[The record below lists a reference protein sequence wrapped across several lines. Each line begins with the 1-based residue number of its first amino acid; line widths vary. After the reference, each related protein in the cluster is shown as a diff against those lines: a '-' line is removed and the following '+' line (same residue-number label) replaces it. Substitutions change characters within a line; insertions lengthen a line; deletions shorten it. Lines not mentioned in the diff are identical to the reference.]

1 MNILRFSNPLGCNA
15 LSVNTFNDLLRD
27 IKDET
32 MYSMP
37 QANVVE
43 NKDGYRIELAV
54 PGYTKEQIGI
64 QFQDHVLVIKG
75 NVEEKLNEGEKYL
88 SREFGLKN
96 FVRRFVVPK
105 TVDSSVITA
114 SFSNGILSVDVPKK
128 EETKENLTKE
138 IQIN

>member
-15 LSVNTFNDLLRD
+15 LSVNAFNDLLRD
-27 IKDET
+27 MKDET

-37 QANVVE
+37 KANVVE

-54 PGYTKEQIGI
+54 PGYSKEQIGI
-64 QFQDHVLVIKG
+64 QFNEHVLIIKG
-75 NVEEKLNEGEKYL
+75 NVEEQLNEGGKYL

-105 TVDSSVITA
+105 SVDPSAISA
-114 SFSNGILSVDVPKK
+114 SFSNGILSVNVPKK
-128 EETKENLTKE
+128 EETKENLTKDIE
-138 IQIN
+138 IN

>member
-64 QFQDHVLVIKG
+64 QFQDHVLVLKG

-128 EETKENLTKE
+128 EETKENLTKD

>member
-1 MNILRFSNPLGCNA
+1 
-15 LSVNTFNDLLRD
+15 
-27 IKDET
+27 

-64 QFQDHVLVIKG
+64 QFQDHVLIIKG

-128 EETKENLTKE
+128 EEIKENLTKD